1 MKVFP
6 YFLPFSPDVD
16 KTRYIWSVCST
27 VNGCELQWKLYFVSG
42 RKWIFTR
49 AFYISRQISMKLFIS
64 CRQAVPLNMSL
75 IKVGA
80 AVNKIVPYFL
90 IF

>member
-6 YFLPFSPDVD
+6 YFLSFSPDVD
-16 KTRYIWSVCST
+16 KTRYVGSVCSP
-27 VNGCELQWKLYFVSG
+27 VNNCELKWKLYFVSG
-42 RKWIFTR
+42 RKWILIRT
-49 AFYISRQISMKLFIS
+49 FYISRQISVKLGIS
-64 CRQAVPLNMSL
+64 RRQTVPLNMSL
-75 IKVGA
+75 IKVGV

>member
-6 YFLPFSPDVD
+6 YLLRFSPAVD
-16 KTRYIWSVCST
+16 KTRYIWSVCGT
-27 VNGCELQWKLYFVSG
+27 VNSCELQWKLYFVSG
-42 RKWIFTR
+42 RKLIFIRTL
-49 AFYISRQISMKLFIS
+49 YISCQISMKLGIS
-64 CRQAVPLNMSL
+64 RRQALPLNMRL
-75 IKVGA
+75 IKFGA